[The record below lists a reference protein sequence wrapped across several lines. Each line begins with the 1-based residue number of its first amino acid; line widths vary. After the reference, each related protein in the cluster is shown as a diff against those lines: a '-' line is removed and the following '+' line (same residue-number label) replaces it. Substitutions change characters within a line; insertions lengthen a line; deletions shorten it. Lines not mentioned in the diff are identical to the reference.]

1 MPVSFELF
9 KSYNFN
15 TLAPTILATNYKNVK
30 VLSIMNHDTALKY
43 FVPATTSASVF
54 PFLPIGTV
62 SDPTKYTYI
71 LFESNDSLKTVLA
84 LEWIDQSTITV
95 VSYQTLTLT
104 VTQAAAGDAD
114 KIKQSLL
121 LLGITNF
128 TLTSS

>member
-1 MPVSFELF
+1 MTVSFELF

-30 VLSIMNHDTALKY
+30 VLAIMNYDTALKY

-54 PFLPIGTV
+54 PFLPVGTV

-71 LFESNDSLKTVLA
+71 LFEGDENLKTPLA
-84 LEWIDQSTITV
+84 LEWIDQSSITV
-95 VSYQTLTLT
+95 VSYQTLTVT
-104 VTQAAAGDAD
+104 VTQAAAGDAV

-121 LLGITNF
+121 LLGINNF
-128 TLTSS
+128 TITTS